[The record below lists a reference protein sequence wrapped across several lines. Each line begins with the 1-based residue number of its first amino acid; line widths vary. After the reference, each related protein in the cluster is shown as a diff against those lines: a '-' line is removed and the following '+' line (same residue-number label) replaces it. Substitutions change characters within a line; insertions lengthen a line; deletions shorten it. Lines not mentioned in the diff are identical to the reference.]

1 MPKTSPIRPASWA
14 AHEAYWLRLAAPTCC
29 PGHPLAP
36 FWPNRALAPG
46 GFDTGAVSARSRAGP
61 RQLRRVRRGRRRPH
75 LAPGLRHRHVQ
86 ARPELDG
93 AQPAGAARRD
103 VRPRPPRNPFLTCSP
118 YPPRVCRPR
127 TGRHTH
133 TTRASPCRYAAV
145 DLDGDGRVDFADFA
159 VTRRTHT
166 QTHTHNHTHT
176 HTHTPTLA
184 LALALALT
192 HARARMHHARQQ
204 CEQHTLRMHH
214 ARHLRHL
221 RHLRRQRRQRRA
233 SHARTQVM
241 RVRKK
246 LAVATPRSAAWATP
260 RPGGGAG
267 VTPGELAPTP
277 HRDPSPSP
285 NPDPSPSPS
294 QSHSHSPHPDPDPSP
309 DPNSTPNCSPH

>member
-1 MPKTSPIRPASWA
+1 MRTKAAPSRPTLPSWGEQPADGNPRPSAVFPPKHLRLAAAAKRVATASSNESTQPGEPLVAAQSGSAQDAARRGAQRAEASGRHSARRRQLRLRPWGALTMPKTSPIRPASWA

-75 LAPGLRHRHVQ
+75 IAPGLRHRHVQ

-166 QTHTHNHTHT
+166 QTHTHTHT
-176 HTHTPTLA
+176 HTHTP
-184 LALALALT
+184 
-192 HARARMHHARQQ
+192 
-204 CEQHTLRMHH
+204 
-214 ARHLRHL
+214 
-221 RHLRRQRRQRRA
+221 
-233 SHARTQVM
+233 
-241 RVRKK
+241 
-246 LAVATPRSAAWATP
+246 
-260 RPGGGAG
+260 
-267 VTPGELAPTP
+267 PTP
-277 HRDPSPSP
+277 T
-285 NPDPSPSPS
+285 
-294 QSHSHSPHPDPDPSP
+294 HPP
-309 DPNSTPNCSPH
+309 